1 MPAPNLSPD
10 LSAEIEQSPQAAPW
24 PDRETAR
31 GGLKRPLE
39 LLLVEDNPDDAFLLE
54 RHLRRHGFDP
64 RITRVETAAAM
75 REALAALAPAG
86 TASIVLADYN
96 LPSFSGP
103 EALRILKSSA
113 LDLPFIMMSGAVSEE
128 AAVESMRAGAQDYVT
143 KQNLTRLV
151 PAIEREL
158 KEADTRRNR
167 VAAELA
173 LRASQTRFHRLVE
186 AMPLGLV
193 IAESSGRVVYANA
206 SIERMLGYT
215 ATAVSTALTLNSIC
229 PTLEAT
235 IAAANL
241 DGSGS
246 TPPFEAVCIAAS
258 GAQIDVLIGVAL
270 LNPEDPPSHRQ
281 VAAFIADLTL
291 QKKSEEV
298 LRRTEKLAVAGRL
311 AAAVAHDINNPLEAI
326 TNCLYL
332 MGVGE
337 LSKDA
342 RTYLEMAQHELN
354 LVSRIT
360 MQTLRFYRSSGQQQL
375 TGVQDLLDS
384 VLDLLDRRLRQQ
396 NIAIERRFFPVPQ
409 ILAHDGEIRQVLAN
423 LVGNAIDAL
432 PLGGRIMLRTA
443 PAHDWATGT
452 PGVRITV
459 ADDGTGM
466 DADTRSRIFEPFFST
481 KGITGT
487 GLGLWISSEIIGK
500 HSGRLSVRTRKRT
513 GSLPGGTVFALFLP
527 FEPAAD

>member
-1 MPAPNLSPD
+1 MNLSDTILDRESPPQPDPAPAHD
-10 LSAEIEQSPQAAPW
+10 SAH
-24 PDRETAR
+24 

-39 LLLVEDNPDDAFLLE
+39 LLLIEDNPDDAFLLE
-54 RHLRRHGFDP
+54 RHLRRHGFAP

-75 REALAALAPAG
+75 RAALDDPGSAPA
-86 TASIVLADYN
+86 IVLADYN

-143 KQNLTRLV
+143 KQNLARLV

-158 KEADTRRNR
+158 QEAETRRNR
-167 VAAELA
+167 RAAELA

-193 IAESSGRVVYANA
+193 IAESSGHIVYANA
-206 SIERMLGYT
+206 AVERMLGYS
-215 ATAVSTALTLNSIC
+215 STAPLTLNAIS
-229 PTLEAT
+229 PALEAT
-235 IAAANL
+235 IAAADL

-246 TPPFEAVCIAAS
+246 TPPFQAACIAAS
-258 GAQIDVLIGVAL
+258 GARVDVLIGVAL
-270 LNPEDPPSHRQ
+270 LNPEDPPSQRQ

-298 LRRTEKLAVAGRL
+298 LRQTEKLAVAGRL
-311 AAAVAHDINNPLEAI
+311 AASVAHEINNPLEAI

-332 MGVGE
+332 MAQTGLNGE
-337 LSKDA
+337 A

-375 TGVQDLLDS
+375 TGVQDLLAS

-396 NIAIERRFFPVPQ
+396 NIDIHRRFRPVRQ
-409 ILAHDGEIRQVLAN
+409 VLAHDGEIRQVLAN
-423 LVGNAIDAL
+423 LIGNAIDAL
-432 PLGGRIMLRTA
+432 PLGGRILLRTA
-443 PAHDWATGT
+443 PARDWATGT
-452 PGVRITV
+452 PGLRITV

-466 DADTRSRIFEPFFST
+466 DPATRARIFEPFFST

-487 GLGLWISSEIIGK
+487 GLGLWISSEIISK
-500 HSGRLSVRTRKRT
+500 HSGRLHVRTRKRT
-513 GSLPGGTVFALFLP
+513 ETTPGGTVFALFLP
-527 FEPAAD
+527 LESSPE